1 MNNDFET
8 ALQEFEAERE
18 REKQTVEFVVDED
31 FVKKLPQI
39 LSNLDEIKAV
49 VETGTEIDRNLV
61 LATDED
67 FDKARKRCADLN
79 KINAQIDEERKR
91 VKKEYIKPYD
101 LFESKVKEVTGI
113 ITAAKDNL
121 WGQITAAENV
131 IKERKEEEYKA
142 YYAEKGAFAAEYRPW
157 EQIFNKSWLNKGYSA
172 EKVCKEIDDIISE
185 IASDVDTIDNLNSE
199 FAPALYEK
207 YKSGATLK
215 EVVAYN
221 VALNASKNAVEQRKA
236 TTATQT
242 SQTEENA
249 TDESVEENTAMLTID
264 FRVSCTKKQLDDL
277 KNYLILNKIKYGRVP
292 KSE

>member
-1 MNNDFET
+1 MNADIET
-8 ALQEFEAERE
+8 ALQEFNAEQE

-39 LSNLDEIKAV
+39 LSNLDEIKTV
-49 VETGTEIDRNLV
+49 VEAGTETDRNLV

-91 VKKEYIKPYD
+91 VKKEYIKPYE

-113 ITAAKDNL
+113 ITAAKENL
-121 WGQITAAENV
+121 WGQITAAENIV
-131 IKERKEEEYKA
+131 KERKENEYKA
-142 YYAEKGAFAAEYRPW
+142 YYAEKGAFAAEYRTW

-172 EKVCKEIDDIISE
+172 EKVCKEIDEIISE
-185 IASDVDTIDNLNSE
+185 IASDIDTIDNLNSE

-221 VALNASKNAVEQRKA
+221 VALNGSKIAVEQRKA
-236 TTATQT
+236 NTATT
-242 SQTEENA
+242 ESQTEENS
-249 TDESVEENTAMLTID
+249 TDESVEGNTGYIVKD
-264 FRVSCTKKQLDDL
+264 FRVYVTKNQLDAL
-277 KNYLILNKIKYGRVP
+277 KEFLVLHKIKYGRVP
-292 KSE
+292 KE

>member
-1 MNNDFET
+1 MNADIET
-8 ALQEFEAERE
+8 ALQEFNAEQE

-49 VETGTEIDRNLV
+49 VEAGIETDRNLV

-67 FDKARKRCADLN
+67 FYKARKRCADLN

-91 VKKEYIKPYD
+91 VKKEYIKPYE

-113 ITAAKDNL
+113 ITEARENL

-131 IKERKEEEYKA
+131 IKERKENEYKA
-142 YYAEKGAFAAEYRPW
+142 YYENHGFASEYRTW

-172 EKVCKEIDDIISE
+172 EKVCKEIDEIISE
-185 IASDVDTIDNLNSE
+185 IISDVDTIDNLNSE

-207 YKSGATLK
+207 YKSGASLK

-221 VALNASKNAVEQRKA
+221 VALNGSKNAVAQRKA
-236 TTATQT
+236 NTATT
-242 SQTEENA
+242 ESQTEENA
-249 TDESVEENTAMLTID
+249 TDESVEGNTAMLTID
-264 FRVSCTKKQLDDL
+264 FRVVCTKNQLNAL
-277 KNYLILNKIKYGRVP
+277 KDFLILNKIRYGKVP
-292 KSE
+292 KE